1 MTCVRETRQTWCRLN
16 FTDVFRAAAT
26 INMRLD
32 IVEEL
37 LQKEDVYW
45 DLVTLLPQFKDLG
58 NFLSL

>member
-1 MTCVRETRQTWCRLN
+1 LN
-16 FTDVFRAAAT
+16 LTDVFLAAAT